1 MPNQPYRGLRILLTI
16 LSVLLACASLVMI
29 FAGRPLLLRLFLY
42 PPESEFSI
50 LLFAVLKELGGFAI
64 TISALC
70 YFASRDPLRNVAII
84 DALIIGLCV
93 LAFTGPL
100 AFYSINLGSIYPSY
114 LVWGRS
120 IARLALAALLVYLRP
135 RESTPA
141 RS

>member
-16 LSVLLACASLVMI
+16 MSVLLACASLVMI

-50 LLFAVLKELGGFAI
+50 LLFAVLKEMGGVAI
-64 TISALC
+64 TLSALC
-70 YFASRDPLRNVAII
+70 YFASRDPVRNVAIV

-93 LAFTGPL
+93 LAITGPL
-100 AFYSINLGSIYPSY
+100 AFYSINLGSLYPSY
-114 LVWGRS
+114 MVWGRS
-120 IARLALAALLVYLRP
+120 IVRLALAALLVYLRP
-135 RESTPA
+135 RETPA